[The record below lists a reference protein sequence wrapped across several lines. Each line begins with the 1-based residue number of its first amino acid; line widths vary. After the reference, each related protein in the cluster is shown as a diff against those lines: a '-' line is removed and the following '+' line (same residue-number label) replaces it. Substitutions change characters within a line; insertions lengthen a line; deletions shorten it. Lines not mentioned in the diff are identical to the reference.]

1 MVAAALVWALRR
13 DPDNKSV
20 EIVAVPPRAIAV
32 LPFDNLSH
40 DASDEELALGVAD
53 SVLHQLASIPEL
65 IVVARSSSFSLG
77 RPTPAAREAGR
88 RLGVRYLVEG
98 SVQRMGRTVRVTAQ
112 LIDADASRTLW
123 SVKLDRAAD
132 AVFELQDQIADQVAR
147 ELDVTLHGRPS
158 EYARYGADAYLAF
171 VRGRALV
178 DSRTLVGVEES
189 IKQFSRAV
197 ELSPSFAAAITE
209 LAWARVLRIDLQ
221 NDGQGEPDRQF
232 KEIEQLVDRAIAI
245 DPNAGEPYFM
255 RAHYRYDVEHD
266 ATGAEADFRKGYELA
281 PSFGPGLQWY
291 ADYLVVRGRSD
302 EALAAIERARQVDPL
317 GAENHYRKAEI
328 LRTGGTNLESAVA
341 LYLEAITVAP
351 DFYPAYAR
359 LGQVRAVQGRF
370 ADAIR
375 YAEKAV
381 AIEPKVSWP
390 RDRLLWFYLDI
401 GELAAARDVL
411 RGYVAPAP
419 ARVAA
424 NEAMLC
430 MRAGNED
437 LAARR
442 ALAALQDDSVSSDGL
457 AIVVATDV
465 LIRRAIARHDPA
477 MARRFILSIP
487 GLEKAGRTLAVTAY
501 DFPTVVQ
508 LATLEHKVGDASA
521 GTALSLKIL
530 DFLDHGG
537 QVVGIPGGE
546 DWSRA
551 TLLAVLGRD
560 DAALTYLEKYVR
572 TSHFAFWERVEINP
586 AFDALRT
593 RPAFQLIE
601 REEHALLREQ
611 QQALAVLRTKGEVP
625 ARAAAGK
632 GC

>member
-1 MVAAALVWALRR
+1 
-13 DPDNKSV
+13 
-20 EIVAVPPRAIAV
+20 
-32 LPFDNLSH
+32 
-40 DASDEELALGVAD
+40 
-53 SVLHQLASIPEL
+53 
-65 IVVARSSSFSLG
+65 VV
-77 RPTPAAREAGR
+77 
-88 RLGVRYLVEG
+88 
-98 SVQRMGRTVRVTAQ
+98 
-112 LIDADASRTLW
+112 
-123 SVKLDRAAD
+123 
-132 AVFELQDQIADQVAR
+132 
-147 ELDVTLHGRPS
+147 
-158 EYARYGADAYLAF
+158 
-171 VRGRALV
+171 
-178 DSRTLVGVEES
+178 
-189 IKQFSRAV
+189 
-197 ELSPSFAAAITE
+197 
-209 LAWARVLRIDLQ
+209 
-221 NDGQGEPDRQF
+221 
-232 KEIEQLVDRAIAI
+232 
-245 DPNAGEPYFM
+245 
-255 RAHYRYDVEHD
+255 
-266 ATGAEADFRKGYELA
+266 
-281 PSFGPGLQWY
+281 
-291 ADYLVVRGRSD
+291 
-302 EALAAIERARQVDPL
+302 
-317 GAENHYRKAEI
+317 
-328 LRTGGTNLESAVA
+328 
-341 LYLEAITVAP
+341 LYLQAITVAP

-411 RGYVAPAP
+411 GGYAAPAP
-419 ARVAA
+419 ARMAA

-442 ALAALQDDSVSSDGL
+442 AQAVLQDESVNSDGL
-457 AIVVATDV
+457 ALIVATDV

-487 GLEKAGRTLAVTAY
+487 GLEKAGRTLGVSET

-508 LATLEHKVGDASA
+508 LATLEHKVGDAA
-521 GTALSLKIL
+521 AVAALSLKIL

-537 QVVGIPGGE
+537 QVVGLPGGA

-551 TLLAVLGRD
+551 TVLGRD

-572 TSHFAFWERVEINP
+572 ASHFAFWERVEINP

-601 REEHALLREQ
+601 REEQALRREQ
-611 QQALAVLRTKGEVP
+611 QQALAVLRMKGEVP
-625 ARAAAGK
+625 VRAAAGN